1 MIRQLL
7 ISLLTPPLVL
17 LAACDPGRE
26 PRERVLLVTTTT
38 VEGSG
43 LLDELVDAYHASQ
56 DRYRLATTAVGSG
69 AALAIGR
76 RGDADVLL
84 THDPAGEAKFMEAGH
99 GVEQGAVMRNEFI
112 VVGPPADPAGIRGE
126 TELSAALARIVEAGS
141 TFVSR
146 ADDSGTHAKELELRG
161 RAEREGRPGGRA
173 PPGSYLETGSGMAET
188 LRVADQRGA
197 YALTDS
203 GTFRHLSGRLRLEAL
218 ARGDPP
224 EVNVYR
230 YTLPRRPRR
239 PDGARSFITWL
250 RGRGQTVIAGYGRDR
265 FGEPLFHAAATPAA
279 PPAATAADPATV
291 P

>member
-7 ISLLTPPLVL
+7 ISLLTPPLAL
-17 LAACDPGRE
+17 LAACGPGRE

-69 AALAIGR
+69 AALEIGR

-84 THDPAGEAKFMEAGH
+84 THDPAGEARFMEAGY
-99 GVEQGAVMRNEFI
+99 GVEQGAVMRNEFL

-126 TELSAALARIVEAGS
+126 TELSAALARIAQAGS

-161 RAEREGRPGGRA
+161 RAEREGRPGGQA
-173 PPGSYLETGSGMAET
+173 PPASYLETGSGMAET

-203 GTFRHLSGRLRLEAL
+203 GTFRHLSDRLRLEAL

-224 EVNVYR
+224 EINVYR
-230 YTLPRRPRR
+230 YTLPRRPRQ
-239 PDGARSFITWL
+239 PDGARSFISWL
-250 RGRGQTVIAGYGRDR
+250 RGRGQTVIAGYGLDR

-279 PPAATAADPATV
+279 TPAAP
-291 P
+291 